1 MNDPDGAGMAVSS
14 LLVMGLV
21 ASVAIPVIAIIV
33 LGILI
38 RGVVDQT
45 VVVYMEGLC
54 ALIVLL
60 GVLFVN
66 YFVRR
71 RILDRVQGLVDVC
84 RKYAEGARSVRAF
97 VSGAD
102 QYTKVS

>member
-1 MNDPDGAGMAVSS
+1 MPLHRYFTREEAWWMNDTDRGGMTVSS
-14 LLVMGLV
+14 LLVMGLA

-45 VVVYMEGLC
+45 VVVYMVGLF

-84 RKYAEGARSVRAF
+84 RKYA
-97 VSGAD
+97 
-102 QYTKVS
+102 T